1 MERRWRTIS
10 PFGITIDG
18 AERCTTPMPG
28 SALLHINTIRSST
41 MHVLN
46 RDEMEYEIEGCS
58 LRDIINFN
66 EYLVLKVIKD
76 LLDSN
81 VPLCRCSLCIEDVFA
96 LALNSLPPRYIQIT
110 SLERYTASENFIDE
124 KKVKEKVMDA
134 WERISKNPA
143 H

>member
-1 MERRWRTIS
+1 M
-10 PFGITIDG
+10 
-18 AERCTTPMPG
+18 
-28 SALLHINTIRSST
+28 L
-41 MHVLN
+41 VLN

-76 LLDSN
+76 ILDSN
-81 VPLCRCSLCIEDVFA
+81 VSLCRCSLCIEDVFA

-124 KKVKEKVMDA
+124 EIVREKVLDA
-134 WERISKNPA
+134 WERINRNPS